1 MWLIQMLQKI
11 SCIILSLLIILFSCF
26 AVSAVEQGEDGT
38 SIVAVDNSST
48 VDTATNLNAL
58 NAKLDYQNM
67 LMTSAFVIACAVA
80 VILIL
85 YKFIRQFY

>member
-1 MWLIQMLQKI
+1 MLQKI
-11 SCIILSLLIILFSCF
+11 SCVFISLLIILFSCLT
-26 AVSAVEQGEDGT
+26 VSAVGQEQEQST
-38 SIVAVDNSST
+38 SIVYV
-48 VDTATNLNAL
+48 ATPDSVQSIQEL

>member
-11 SCIILSLLIILFSCF
+11 SCVFLSLLIILFSCL
-26 AVSAVEQGEDGT
+26 AVSAVGQEQEQST
-38 SIVAVDNSST
+38 SIVVDVST
-48 VDTATNLNAL
+48 PDSVQSIQEL

-67 LMTSAFVIACAVA
+67 LITSAFVIACAVA

>member
-1 MWLIQMLQKI
+1 MLQKI
-11 SCIILSLLIILFSCF
+11 SCVFLSLLIILFSCLT
-26 AVSAVEQGEDGT
+26 VSAVGQGQEQDQST
-38 SIVAVDNSST
+38 SIVVDVST
-48 VDTATNLNAL
+48 PDSVQSIQEL

-67 LMTSAFVIACAVA
+67 LITSAFVIACAVA

>member
-1 MWLIQMLQKI
+1 MLQKF
-11 SCIILSLLIILFSCF
+11 SCFFLSLLIILFSCLT
-26 AVSAVEQGEDGT
+26 VSAVGQEVGQEQEQST
-38 SIVAVDNSST
+38 SIVVDVST
-48 VDTATNLNAL
+48 PDSVQSIHEL

-67 LMTSAFVIACAVA
+67 LITSAFVIACAFV

>member
-1 MWLIQMLQKI
+1 MLQKI
-11 SCIILSLLIILFSCF
+11 SCVFLSLLIILFSCLT
-26 AVSAVEQGEDGT
+26 VSAVGQEQEQST
-38 SIVAVDNSST
+38 SIVDVST
-48 VDTATNLNAL
+48 PDSVQSIQEL

-67 LMTSAFVIACAVA
+67 LITSAFVIACAFV

>member
-1 MWLIQMLQKI
+1 MLQKI
-11 SCIILSLLIILFSCF
+11 SCVFISLLIILFSCLT
-26 AVSAVEQGEDGT
+26 VSAVGQEQEQSTLIVDVST
-38 SIVAVDNSST
+38 PDSVQSIQE
-48 VDTATNLNAL
+48 L

-67 LMTSAFVIACAVA
+67 LITSAFVIACAVA

>member
-1 MWLIQMLQKI
+1 MLQKI
-11 SCIILSLLIILFSCF
+11 SCVFLSLLIILFSCLT
-26 AVSAVEQGEDGT
+26 VSAVGQEVGQEQEQSTLIVDVST
-38 SIVAVDNSST
+38 PDSVQSIQE
-48 VDTATNLNAL
+48 L

-67 LMTSAFVIACAVA
+67 LITSAFVIACAVA

>member
-1 MWLIQMLQKI
+1 MLQKI
-11 SCIILSLLIILFSCF
+11 SCVFISLLIILFSCLT
-26 AVSAVEQGEDGT
+26 VSAVGQEQEQST
-38 SIVAVDNSST
+38 SIVYV
-48 VDTATNLNAL
+48 ATPDSVQSVQSIQEL

-67 LMTSAFVIACAVA
+67 LITSAFVIACAVA

>member
-11 SCIILSLLIILFSCF
+11 SCVFISLLIILFSCLT
-26 AVSAVEQGEDGT
+26 VSAVGQEQDQST
-38 SIVAVDNSST
+38 SIVVDVST
-48 VDTATNLNAL
+48 PDSVQSIQEL

-67 LMTSAFVIACAVA
+67 LITSAFVIACAVA